1 MKKILASICFAVC
14 AIAFS
19 GCADFL
25 DKEAYGK
32 DTALKTKDDVMGAI
46 YGLYHFVSPY
56 WSEEICGR
64 GHMWLECA
72 SDNILIGRDR
82 SSVDEIR
89 EFRMS
94 PSNSND
100 VSRVWEVMYQNVAKA
115 NNILK
120 LVPDMNLDPAFKNQA
135 LGTALF
141 FRGFSM
147 LWMVPYYGDDTNGG
161 IPIITD
167 KTAPAEIDSPRPDH
181 VLRNYEQ
188 IIADFRE
195 AGEKLPYFSELSEDE
210 IGLPHKAAAWAYA
223 ARAALYAS
231 MYDANY
237 YNVVIEMCDK
247 VMSMTGA
254 DKRSLYVDS
263 SDKIN
268 SYRHLWTKDQ
278 NHSCEYIFS
287 LEGSTTNGP
296 RYHGVTFQNAGWG
309 YYNTWGYYT
318 PSLELYKAYEEGDQR
333 RDVTILYPGDSFIFM
348 GYSWVFAGYS
358 PDGTATQ
365 ISWSGSNHVSAGM
378 LCRKFLWPW
387 ENSVGNPYFSSSDPR
402 YYAEVSPLRDKLWNT
417 LNVSLMRYADV
428 MLMKAEALIWT
439 KGEGNAE
446 AKQLIDDIRE
456 RAGLP
461 RNSQATKAQLQNE
474 RRCELAFEFQ
484 PSRFID
490 VVRWGLAPELLTKP
504 LHSVI
509 AKGVEEADGTKKIV
523 TEEVEVYPAR
533 SFNPTYNKVFPIP
546 ERAFTGTVNLTQ
558 NKGY

>member
-1 MKKILASICFAVC
+1 MQAV
-14 AIAFS
+14 
-19 GCADFL
+19 
-25 DKEAYGK
+25 
-32 DTALKTKDDVMGAI
+32 

-72 SDNILIGRDR
+72 SDNVLIGRDR

-115 NNILK
+115 NNIIK
-120 LVPDMNLDPAFKNQA
+120 IVPDMSLDQSFKDQA
-135 LGTALF
+135 VGTALF

-167 KTAPAEIDSPRPDH
+167 KTAPADIDSPRPSH

-195 AGEKLPYFSELSEDE
+195 AGEKLPYLSELSADE

-231 MYDANY
+231 MYDAKY
-237 YNVVIEMCDK
+237 YDVVIEMCDK

-254 DKRSLYVDS
+254 DKRELYVDPT
-263 SDKIN
+263 DKIN
-268 SYRHLWTKDQ
+268 SYRKLWTSDQ
-278 NHSCEYIFS
+278 NHSKEYIFS
-287 LEGSTTNGP
+287 LEGNTTNGA

-309 YYNTWGYYT
+309 YYNTWGYFT

-333 RDVTILYPGDSFIFM
+333 RDVTILYPGQSFEFM
-348 GYSWVFAGYS
+348 GWAWTFAGYS
-358 PDGTATQ
+358 PDGSATQ
-365 ISWSGSNHVSAGM
+365 IAWSGSNHVSAGM
-378 LCRKFLWPW
+378 LCRKFLSPW
-387 ENSVGNPYFSSSDPR
+387 ERSSSRASDSN
-402 YYAEVSPLRDKLWNT
+402 YFAEVTQLRDKLWNC

-439 KGEGNAE
+439 QGEGNAE
-446 AKQLIDDIRE
+446 AKALLNAIRD

-461 RNSQATKAQLQNE
+461 QNSQATKAQLQNE

-484 PSRFID
+484 PSRFVD

-509 AKGVEEADGTKKIV
+509 SKGVDGKIV
-523 TEEVEVYPAR
+523 AEEVEVYPAR
-533 SFNPTYNKVFPIP
+533 TFNPTYNKVFPIP

>member
-1 MKKILASICFAVC
+1 MKKILFSICLAVS
-14 AIAFS
+14 ALAMS

-25 DKEAYGK
+25 ERESYGK
-32 DTALKTKDDVMGAI
+32 DETWKSKDDVMQAI

-72 SDNILIGRDR
+72 SDNVLIGRDR
-82 SSVDEIR
+82 ASVDEIR

-94 PSNSND
+94 PSNDND

-115 NNILK
+115 NNIIK
-120 LVPDMNLDPAFKNQA
+120 LVPDLSREQNCMDQA

-161 IPIITD
+161 IPIITE
-167 KTAPAEIDSPRPDH
+167 KTATEDIDSPRPSH
-181 VLRNYEQ
+181 VLQNYDQ

-195 AGEKLPYFSELSEDE
+195 AGDKLPYFSELPADQ

-231 MYDANY
+231 MYDAKY
-237 YNVVIEMCDK
+237 YDIVIEMCDK
-247 VMSMTGA
+247 VMNMTGA
-254 DKRSLYVDS
+254 DKRALYIDS
-263 SDKIN
+263 SDP
-268 SYRHLWTKDQ
+268 SQSFRHLWTSDQ

-287 LEGSTTNGP
+287 LEGNTTNGA

-309 YYNTWGYYT
+309 YYNTWGYFT

-333 RDVTILYPGDSFIFM
+333 RDVTILYPGQSFEFM
-348 GYSWVFAGYS
+348 GWAWVFAGYS
-358 PDGTATQ
+358 PDGSAYDV
-365 ISWSGSNHVSAGM
+365 SWSGSNHVSAGM
-378 LCRKFLWPW
+378 LTRKFLSPW
-387 ENSVGNPYFSSSDPR
+387 ERSSSRPEDAN
-402 YYAEVSPLRDKLWNT
+402 YYAEVTQLRDKLWNS
-417 LNVSLMRYADV
+417 LNVCLMRYADV

-439 KGEGNAE
+439 QGEGNAE
-446 AKQLIDDIRE
+446 AKELLNDIRE

-490 VVRWGLAPELLTKP
+490 VVRWGLGPQLLTKP

-509 AKGVEEADGTKKIV
+509 SKGVNGQIV

-533 SFNPTYNKVFPIP
+533 TFNPTYNKVFPIP
-546 ERAFTGTVNLTQ
+546 ERAFTGTVNLKQ

>member
-46 YGLYHFVSPY
+46 YGLYHFVSPK

-100 VSRVWEVMYQNVAKA
+100 VNRVWEVMYQNVAKA
-115 NNILK
+115 NNIIK
-120 LVPDMNLDPAFKNQA
+120 LVPGMNLDPAFKNQA

-167 KTAPAEIDSPRPDH
+167 KTSPAEIDSPRPSH

-195 AGEKLPYFSELSEDE
+195 AGDKLPYFSELSADE

-231 MYDANY
+231 MYDESY
-237 YNVVIEMCDK
+237 YDVVIEMCDK

-254 DKRSLYVDS
+254 DKRELYVDS
-263 SDKIN
+263 SNKAD
-268 SYRHLWTKDQ
+268 SYRNLFSKYQ
-278 NHSCEYIFS
+278 NHGTEYIFS
-287 LEGSTTNGP
+287 LEGSTTNGA
-296 RYHGVTFQNAGWG
+296 RYHGVTFQNAGWR
-309 YYNTWGYYT
+309 YYNTWGYFT
-318 PSLELYKAYEEGDQR
+318 PSLELYNAYEEGDTR
-333 RDVTILYPGDSFIFM
+333 RDVTILYPGDRFIFM
-348 GYSWVFAGYS
+348 GYSWTFAGYS

-365 ISWSGSNHVSAGM
+365 IAWSGSAHVSAGM

-387 ENSVGNPYFSSSDPR
+387 ENSSATN
-402 YYAEVSPLRDKLWNT
+402 YAEVTELRDKLWNT

-439 KGEGNAE
+439 KGEGDAE

-490 VVRWGLAPELLTKP
+490 VVRWGLGPELLTKP

-509 AKGVEEADGTKKIV
+509 SKGVDGQIV
-523 TEEVEVYPAR
+523 AEPVEVYPAR
-533 SFNPTYNKVFPIP
+533 NFNPTYNKVFPIP

>member
-1 MKKILASICFAVC
+1 MAVSAFAL
-14 AIAFS
+14 S

-25 DKEAYGK
+25 EKEPYGK
-32 DTALKTKDDVMGAI
+32 DTTWKSKDDVMQAI

-115 NNILK
+115 NNIIK
-120 LVPDMNLDPAFKNQA
+120 LVPEMNLDQKFKDQA
-135 LGTALF
+135 LGTAYF

-167 KTAPAEIDSPRPDH
+167 KTAPADIDSPRPSH
-181 VLRNYEQ
+181 VLKNYDQ
-188 IIADFRE
+188 IIEDFRE
-195 AGEKLPYFSELSEDE
+195 AGRLLPYFSELSADE

-231 MYDANY
+231 GYDATY
-237 YNVVIEMCDK
+237 YETVKEYCDK
-247 VMSMTGA
+247 VMNMTGA
-254 DKRSLYVDS
+254 DKRELYIDPS
-263 SDKIN
+263 NKLN
-268 SYRHLWTKDQ
+268 SYRNLWTKEQ
-278 NHSCEYIFS
+278 NHGKEYIFS
-287 LEGSTTNGP
+287 LEGSTTNGA

-318 PSLELYKAYEEGDQR
+318 PSLELYKAFEEGDQR
-333 RDVTILYPGDSFIFM
+333 RDVTILSPGQSFIFM

-365 ISWSGSNHVSAGM
+365 ISWSGSNHVSAGL
-378 LCRKFLWPW
+378 LCRKFLSPW
-387 ENSVGNPYFSSSDPR
+387 ENSVGPNFNNSDPR
-402 YYAEVSPLRDKLWNT
+402 YYAEVTPLRDKLWNT

-439 KGEGNAE
+439 EGEGNAE
-446 AKQLIDDIRE
+446 AKALLNAIRD

-461 RNSQATKAQLQNE
+461 QNSQATKAQLQNE

-484 PSRFID
+484 PSRFVD
-490 VVRWGLAPELLTKP
+490 VVRWGLGPELLTKP

-509 AKGVEEADGTKKIV
+509 SKGVDGKIV

-533 SFNPTYNKVFPIP
+533 KFDPTYNKVFPIP
-546 ERAFTGTVNLTQ
+546 ERAFTGTVNLKQ